1 VTPGSAELAGA
12 RRVVALIT
20 FNDPNGIAT
29 EIFYGPLVNFDAPF
43 ASPRPITG
51 FETGTQGLGHI
62 VLGVDDLD
70 DSLHFYRDV
79 LGMRISDF
87 IQLSGVA
94 GRRRMAF
101 FHCNPRHHSLAFM
114 AMPKASKRLRHFMLQ
129 VKTLDDVGMTYFL
142 CQDQGVPVARGMGRH
157 TNDHMVSFYMQSP
170 SGFEV
175 EYGWGAR
182 VVDDSTWQVQQHT
195 RGSIW
200 GHRPPAAQPAS
211 QPAVARV

>member
-1 VTPGSAELAGA
+1 MVE
-12 RRVVALIT
+12 LIT

-29 EIFYGPLVNFDAPF
+29 EIFYGPLVNFDF
-43 ASPRPITG
+43 ASPRAIAG

-94 GRRRMAF
+94 GGRRMAF

-114 AMPKASKRLRHFMLQ
+114 AMPKTAKRLRHFMLQ
-129 VKTLDDVGMTYFL
+129 VKALDDVGMTYFL

-175 EYGWGAR
+175 EYGWRTCG
-182 VVDDSTWQVQQHT
+182 
-195 RGSIW
+195 G
-200 GHRPPAAQPAS
+200 
-211 QPAVARV
+211 